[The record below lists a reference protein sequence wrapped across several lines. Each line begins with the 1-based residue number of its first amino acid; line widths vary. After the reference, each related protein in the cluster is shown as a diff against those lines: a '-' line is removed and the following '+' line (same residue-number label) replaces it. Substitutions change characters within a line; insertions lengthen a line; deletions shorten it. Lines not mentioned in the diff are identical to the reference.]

1 MGYLLLTE
9 NQNKNVLRVLK
20 KDNLISQTIFFMC
33 GKRISDNLCSTEH
46 SGSEDLRSKCVFLN
60 SVNVPLS
67 STVLNNTEIFGT

>member
-1 MGYLLLTE
+1 
-9 NQNKNVLRVLK
+9 
-20 KDNLISQTIFFMC
+20 MC

-67 STVLNNTEIFGT
+67 STVLNNRDFWNVTECVLCV